1 MDIQEK
7 EKHMA
12 FGNRWVWVVGL
23 TLVMA
28 ALSQG
33 CSSHPEMAERNVIV
47 NLDDTLARATAVEV
61 NLIGANDTD
70 FPRVANRPVDEYWR
84 DVAADRAPAN
94 RYVMKL
100 SGGNRTQTLSRTDPI
115 WQKWKANGAMRLVA
129 IAFIPGL
136 SGSGEGE
143 RDPRRIILPLDK
155 NRWKE
160 LVDIRIIASQSG
172 LTCPTQPEPEK
183 K

>member
-1 MDIQEK
+1 MQMKI
-7 EKHMA
+7 
-12 FGNRWVWVVGL
+12 GNRWVWVVGM
-23 TLVMA
+23 LVVTA
-28 ALSQG
+28 ALTQG
-33 CSSHPEMAERNVIV
+33 CGSHPEMAERNVNV
-47 NLDDTLARATAVEV
+47 SLDDTLARATAVEV
-61 NLIGANDTD
+61 NLIGVNDTE
-70 FPRVANRPVDEYWR
+70 FPRYANRPVDDYWR
-84 DVAADRAPAN
+84 DVAGDKAPRDRA
-94 RYVMKL
+94 VMKL
-100 SGGNRTQTLSRTDPI
+100 SGGNRSQTLSRTDPV
-115 WQKWKANGAMRLVA
+115 WQQWRAKGAMRLVA

-160 LVDIRIIASQSG
+160 LVDIRIIVSQSG

>member
-1 MDIQEK
+1 
-7 EKHMA
+7 MA
-12 FGNRWVWVVGL
+12 FRTQWVWVVGL
-23 TLVMA
+23 TLVVA
-28 ALSQG
+28 AMGAG
-33 CSSHPEMAERNVIV
+33 CSGSRPEMAERNVV
-47 NLDDTLARATAVEV
+47 VTLDDTLARATAVEV

-70 FPRVANRPVDEYWR
+70 FPRVASRGVDDYWR
-84 DVAADRAPAN
+84 DVAGDRAPSD
-94 RYVMKL
+94 RYIMKL
-100 SGGNRTQTLSRTDPI
+100 SGADRTKTLSRTDPI
-115 WQKWKANGAMRLVA
+115 WQKWRAKGALRLVA
-129 IAFIPGL
+129 IAFIPGV

-172 LTCPTQPEPEK
+172 LACPTQPEPEK